1 MGKDGS
7 ARWAGGGGGDGD
19 GEGDG
24 DLSTGLGLGDG
35 EAVGVAAACCCGA
48 AHETIS
54 NVTSV
59 HAAEGILKTKIV

>member
-54 NVTSV
+54 SAMSV
-59 HAAEGILKTKIV
+59 PAAPRKLKTNTD